1 MKKITAL
8 IVLALGV
15 ALARP
20 VLAEDDQTSGN
31 YWLRECKK
39 DPKQL
44 AQSSGSFQYGWCF
57 GVVYGLSIHPLI
69 CVPTQVPVVQEM
81 DVVMKYLDAHPET
94 RHKSF
99 RLLALEALKEAFPL
113 RCWGEKQM
121 RMSCRLAR
129 R

>member
-1 MKKITAL
+1 VKRIAAL

-15 ALARP
+15 SLASP

-31 YWLRECKK
+31 YWLHECKK

-69 CVPTQVPVVQEM
+69 CVPNQVPVVGS
-81 DVVMKYLDAHPET
+81 VSV
-94 RHKSF
+94 
-99 RLLALEALKEAFPL
+99 
-113 RCWGEKQM
+113 
-121 RMSCRLAR
+121 
-129 R
+129 

>member
-1 MKKITAL
+1 MKRIAAL

-15 ALARP
+15 SLASP

-31 YWLRECKK
+31 YWLHECKK

-69 CVPTQVPVVQEM
+69 CVPNQVPVVQEM
-81 DVVMKYLDAHPET
+81 DVVLKYLDAHPET

-99 RLLALEALKEAFPL
+99 RLLALEALKEAFP
-113 RCWGEKQM
+113 CADGEK
-121 RMSCRLAR
+121 SK
-129 R
+129 

>member
-8 IVLALGV
+8 IVLTLGV

-57 GVVYGLSIHPLI
+57 GVVYGLSVHPLI

-99 RLLALEALKEAFPL
+99 RLLAL
-113 RCWGEKQM
+113 
-121 RMSCRLAR
+121 
-129 R
+129 

>member
-57 GVVYGLSIHPLI
+57 GVVYGLSVHPLI

-99 RLLALEALKEAFPL
+99 RLLALEALKEAFP
-113 RCWGEKQM
+113 CAVGEK
-121 RMSCRLAR
+121 SK
-129 R
+129 

>member
-57 GVVYGLSIHPLI
+57 GVVYGLSVHPLI

-81 DVVMKYLDAHPET
+81 DVVLKYLDAHPET

-99 RLLALEALKEAFPL
+99 RLLALEALKEAFP
-113 RCWGEKQM
+113 CAIGEK
-121 RMSCRLAR
+121 SK
-129 R
+129 

>member
-99 RLLALEALKEAFPL
+99 RLLALEALKEAFP
-113 RCWGEKQM
+113 CAVGEK
-121 RMSCRLAR
+121 SK
-129 R
+129 

>member
-1 MKKITAL
+1 MKRITAL

-15 ALARP
+15 SLASPALAD
-20 VLAEDDQTSGN
+20 DDQTSGN

-57 GVVYGLSIHPLI
+57 GVVYGLSMHPLI

-99 RLLALEALKEAFPL
+99 RLLALEALKEAFP
-113 RCWGEKQM
+113 CADGEK
-121 RMSCRLAR
+121 SK
-129 R
+129 

>member
-1 MKKITAL
+1 MKRIAAL
-8 IVLALGV
+8 ILLALGV
-15 ALARP
+15 SLSSP
-20 VLAEDDQTSGN
+20 VIADDDQTSGN

-81 DVVMKYLDAHPET
+81 DVVLKYLDAHPET
-94 RHKSF
+94 RQKSF
-99 RLLALEALKEAFPL
+99 RLLALEALREAFP
-113 RCWGEKQM
+113 CADAAK
-121 RMSCRLAR
+121 SK
-129 R
+129 

>member
-1 MKKITAL
+1 MKTITAL
-8 IVLALGV
+8 IVLAVGV

-31 YWLRECKK
+31 YWLHECKK

-57 GVVYGLSIHPLI
+57 GVVYGLSLHPQI

-81 DVVMKYLDAHPET
+81 DVVLKYLDVHPET
-94 RHKSF
+94 RHKPF
-99 RLLALEALKEAFPL
+99 RLLALEALKEAFP
-113 RCWGEKQM
+113 CGDGEK
-121 RMSCRLAR
+121 SK
-129 R
+129 